1 MVGGKR
7 IFASLVVVFAS
18 VLWAIAAWGQATTSL
33 RGAVTDPS
41 GAAIPGAKVTIV
53 NPSTGVTR
61 SATTAG
67 DGTYVFAQLLPGTYV
82 LNVEATGFQK
92 YNQTGVVLRVALPAT
107 VNVAMKVGAVTQV
120 VSVSGQAPLLN
131 TTNASIGQTMGST
144 QIEQLPLEARNV
156 PSLLS
161 IQPGVVYTSDRND
174 LYTYD
179 TRSGAVD
186 GERSDQSNVTLDGVD
201 VNDQFEG
208 TAFHSVLP
216 VTVDSIE
223 EFRVTTSNYGASEG
237 RSAGGQVALVTK
249 GGTNHFH
256 GSLYE
261 YNRNTSTVANDF
273 FIKSAEAASGQ
284 PNVPP
289 KLIRNIFGGSIGG
302 PFIHNRFFFFF
313 NYEGRRDAQAV
324 SAVRTIPSSTLRD
337 GIMQYQCA
345 TSSDCPG
352 MSVTGISGKQYTVQP
367 GYYALNANQLTSM
380 DPLGLGPNKATLS
393 YFNTFPQPNDNG
405 VGDGV
410 NFSGYRFAAP
420 LSRHY
425 NWLIGRL
432 DYKIT
437 RNGNHSLFIRGS
449 GRDDTTNGEPF
460 LPGAPPET
468 TQKDLSKGFVVGYTA
483 LLGAH
488 WVNNFRYGLTYQ
500 SIGTAGNSNLPWIF
514 IRSMDQGVYRSTS
527 FTVPTHNIV
536 DNVSWNHGSHT
547 MQFGLDFYIIRRN
560 SNSTQNSFSDG
571 VTNADWIDSAHIARS
586 KDALDPGANN
596 YPVVSSGFVN
606 SYDFPLAGLL
616 GMVTEV
622 DATYNFHL
630 NQDYTG
636 TALAQG
642 APVPRHWAIDQYD
655 LFWQDVWQVRPNVTF
670 TYGLRWALLK
680 PIWESAGQEVAPT
693 FSLGPWFNQRG
704 VRMQQGLPSSMD
716 PLIQFAPAGPVY
728 GKPGFYNWQKK
739 NFAPRIAIAW
749 TPRISSGTWL
759 SKIFGSGDKTV
770 IRAGWGMYYDHFGPA
785 LATAFDANGA
795 FGLST
800 GLTNPPGTQTIS
812 SAPRLTS
819 MNVIPTVDN
828 NGQQIF
834 IAAPPAKYPQTFPDT
849 LDTGGFA
856 IAYGL
861 DSSLRTPY
869 SYAIDL
875 SVDRQLTNTMA
886 LSISY
891 VGHIAHRL
899 LVQSDLAMPY
909 NLADPKSGISYF
921 AAAARFSQLAR
932 QGVDP
937 STLTNAQVG
946 PTAKYWQ
953 DIMAPL
959 ASGDQY
965 SVNDPVWGFGC
976 ANGGPTSNPVVAA
989 YQLFQCT
996 VYNETTG
1003 LFFLDLYGIPGTQQD
1018 SSGVPNFYYSK
1029 FGPNAFYNPQYSSL
1043 YAWRSIGYSNYNS
1056 LQVSLQKRMSHG
1068 VLFDFNYTYS
1078 KSLDIQSDA
1087 TSVGNC
1093 GIACGFG
1100 SVINSWS
1107 PYQLY
1112 GPSAFDLRHQ
1122 FNADWVV
1129 DLPFGRGRMVGR
1141 NIGRGLDALVGGW
1154 ELSGL
1159 ARYTTGFPVNAFGGY
1174 DWPTNWELGG
1184 NAILTGSKIP
1194 QGTTNLAPSNDPN
1207 FPVSGG
1213 WNMFSNVQQA
1223 FQGFDYPYPGQSGV
1237 RNAIRGQGYA
1247 GWDMGLSKLWHMP
1260 YNENHTLQFRWDV
1273 FNVPNLKRFDVQ
1285 SVTNE
1290 LDIGSYNFGKYTRL
1304 LTNPRVM
1311 QFALRYQF

>member
-1 MVGGKR
+1 VGGNR
-7 IFASLVVVFAS
+7 ILARIVVFLASL
-18 VLWAIAAWGQATTSL
+18 LLAAAAFGQATTSL

-53 NPSTGVTR
+53 NPETGATR

-67 DGTYVFAQLLPGTYV
+67 DGTYVFTEVLPGTYT
-82 LNVEATGFQK
+82 LSVEATGFQK
-92 YNQTGVVLRVALPAT
+92 FQQSDVVLRVALPAT
-107 VNVAMKVGAVTQV
+107 VNVGMKVGAVTQV

-144 QIEQLPLEARNV
+144 QIEQLPLNARNV
-156 PSLLS
+156 PALLS
-161 IQPGVVYTSDRND
+161 IQPGVVYTSDRSD
-174 LYTYD
+174 LYAFD
-179 TRSGAVD
+179 TRSGAVN

-216 VTVDSIE
+216 VTVDSVQ

-237 RSAGGQVALVTK
+237 RSSGGQVALVTK

-273 FIKSAEAASGQ
+273 FIKSAEAANGQ

-313 NYEGRRDAQAV
+313 NYEGRRDAQAD

-337 GIMQYQCA
+337 GIIQYQCA

-352 MSVTGISGKQYTVQP
+352 GAVTGLSGKSYTVQP
-367 GYYALNANQLTSM
+367 GYYALNDAQLTAM
-380 DPLGLGPNKATLS
+380 DPVSGGGPNKATLA
-393 YFNTFPQPNDNG
+393 YFNSFPQPNDNS
-405 VGDGV
+405 VGDGF

-420 LSRHY
+420 ISRHY

-432 DYKIT
+432 DYKLT
-437 RNGNHSLFIRGS
+437 ASGSQTLFLRGS
-449 GRDDTTNGEPF
+449 GRDDTIGGEPF
-460 LPGAPPET
+460 LPAGYVLGGIPQT
-468 TQKDLSKGFVVGYTA
+468 QQKDLSKGFVVGYTA
-483 LLGAH
+483 LFGTH

-500 SIGTAGNSNLPWIF
+500 SIGTSGNSNLPWNF
-514 IRSMDQGVYRSTS
+514 IRSMNQGVFRSNS
-527 FTVPTHNIV
+527 FTVPVHNIV
-536 DNVSWNHGSHT
+536 DDVSWTHGSHT
-547 MQFGLDFYIIRRN
+547 MQFGLNFYIIRRN
-560 SNSTQNSFSDG
+560 SNSTLNSFSDG
-571 VTNADWIDSAHIARS
+571 VTNADWIDTAKIARS
-586 KDALDPGANN
+586 GDALDPGANN
-596 YPVVSSGFVN
+596 YPAVSQGFVN

-622 DATYNFHL
+622 DATYNYHL
-630 NQDYTG
+630 NPDSTG

-642 APVPRHWAIDQYD
+642 APVPRHWSIHQYD
-655 LFWQDVWQVRPNVTF
+655 LYWQDVWQVKPNVTF
-670 TYGLRWALLK
+670 TYGLRWGLLQ
-680 PIWESAGQEVAPT
+680 PIYENTGQEVAPT

-704 VRMQQGLPSSMD
+704 QRMVQGLPSSMD
-716 PLIQFAPAGPVY
+716 PSILFAPAGAYY
-728 GKPGFYNWQKK
+728 GKPGFYGWQTR
-739 NFAPRIAIAW
+739 NFAPRIAVAW
-749 TPRISSGTWL
+749 TPHFSSGGWL

-770 IRAGWGMYYDHFGPA
+770 IRAGWGMYHDHFGPA
-785 LATAFDANGA
+785 LATAFDTNGA

-800 GLTNPPGTQTIS
+800 TLTNPAGTQTIE

-819 MNVIPTVDN
+819 MNVVPKTDN
-828 NGQQIF
+828 NGNQIF
-834 IAAPPAKYPQTFPDT
+834 IPAPPAKYPQLFPNT

-869 SYAIDL
+869 SYAIDF
-875 SVDRQLTNTMA
+875 SVDRQLTSSMS
-886 LSISY
+886 LSVSY
-891 VGHIAHRL
+891 VGHLAHRL

-909 NLADPKSGISYF
+909 DIVDPKSGISYF
-921 AAAARFSQLAR
+921 QAAARFSQLGR
-932 QGVDP
+932 EGLTYNQITP
-937 STLTNAQVG
+937 SVVG
-946 PTAKYWQ
+946 PTAQFWLNQFKMDPSSGYPY
-953 DIMAPL
+953 PL
-959 ASGDQY
+959 
-965 SVNDPVWGFGC
+965 
-976 ANGGPTSNPVVAA
+976 
-989 YQLFQCT
+989 CT
-996 VYNETTG
+996 VDGTTTSKLQAMYDTMEGCTLYNETTG
-1003 LFFLDLYGIPGTQQD
+1003 LFYTDL
-1018 SSGVPNFYYSK
+1018 
-1029 FGPNAFYNPQYSSL
+1029 FGFPLQPTTGYNTYFNPQFSSL

-1068 VLFDFNYTYS
+1068 ILFDFNYTYS

-1122 FNADWVV
+1122 INADWVV
-1129 DLPFGRGRMVGR
+1129 DLPFGRGRMIGR
-1141 NIGRGLDALVGGW
+1141 NVGRGLDAVIGGW
-1154 ELSGL
+1154 QLSGL
-1159 ARYTTGFPVNAFGGY
+1159 ARWTTGFPVNAFGGY
-1174 DWPTNWELGG
+1174 AWPTNWELGG
-1184 NAILTGSKIP
+1184 NAILTGKPIP
-1194 QGTTNLAPSNDPN
+1194 TATSNLAASNDPV
-1207 FPVSGG
+1207 FPTSGG
-1213 WNMFSNVQQA
+1213 WNMFSNVKQA
-1223 FQGFDYPYPGQSGV
+1223 FQGFDYPFPGQSGV

-1247 GWDMGLSKLWHMP
+1247 GWDMGLSKQWHMP
-1260 YNENHTLQFRWDV
+1260 YNEAHTLQFRWDV

-1304 LTNPRVM
+1304 LTNPRIM